1 MSTPRISGWTSSSSE
16 GDVVQLP
23 DLAAGQFTFQ
33 LDSPPRPPSSPPSV
47 GLLAPPVPER
57 NIPRPPNAFIIFR
70 AEFSQLHKRGGK
82 SRRDD
87 LKSIGVS
94 LSRKAS
100 DAWWQLSPKE
110 KQRYQRLAEEAKE
123 QHALDYPNYQYRP
136 KRGDGSQPRRTPPAQ
151 RRRRPSP
158 ELTICTA
165 PGPSVELPPPSPESG
180 ERPAVDPSVKADRR
194 RSSSVPVTFD
204 EHLFTSTLRTSPL
217 FPEDVGQRW
226 EQRPEK
232 LDRSRKR
239 RSRSM
244 TEDWMHMAPFY
255 QIPEPVYFDPR
266 SPQNSL
272 FESSTIYPPPFR
284 VTSPHAHYDTINP
297 AALFDSAQRM
307 SPLNAIA
314 STFAGWDRTAP
325 ASAPAAPLSPMAPQ
339 PVRPNPPTWIS
350 SSEPMSENG
359 DVSPDLDSDGAGPAT
374 PLTNEQWPL
383 DPSSSYD
390 FGAQTP
396 MWQSTMQPEDEYE
409 RELALYNIGL
419 QRVRTTYGDPNAEF
433 DAFDGLEQDF
443 GSYDFAVSMN

>member
-33 LDSPPRPPSSPPSV
+33 LDSPPQPPSSPPSV
-47 GLLAPPVPER
+47 GLVAPPAPET

-136 KRGDGSQPRRTPPAQ
+136 KRGDGSLPRRTPPAQ

-165 PGPSVELPPPSPESG
+165 QGPSVDSELPPPSPESG

-194 RSSSVPVTFD
+194 RSSSVPVTSD

-217 FPEDVGQRW
+217 FPEDLGQRW
-226 EQRPEK
+226 ERPEK

-244 TEDWMHMAPFY
+244 TEDWMHIAPFY
-255 QIPEPVYFDPR
+255 QVPEPVYFDPR
-266 SPQNSL
+266 SP
-272 FESSTIYPPPFR
+272 
-284 VTSPHAHYDTINP
+284 
-297 AALFDSAQRM
+297 QRM

-314 STFAGWDRTAP
+314 STFAGWDRP
-325 ASAPAAPLSPMAPQ
+325 ASTSAPAPPLSPMAPQ
-339 PVRPNPPTWIS
+339 PVRPNHPTWIS
-350 SSEPMSENG
+350 SSESMSENG

-374 PLTNEQWPL
+374 PLTSEQWPL

-396 MWQSTMQPEDEYE
+396 MWQSTVHGRDPEDEYE

-419 QRVRTTYGDPNAEF
+419 QRVRAIYGDRNADF